1 MKSETTR
8 RIPKLMFLA
17 IAGLASCL
25 ASGAANAQAAFHGK
39 FALPYEVRWG
49 KAVLAPGDYLRMF
62 IDDNMTTTL
71 VIRDAKSSRI
81 VAYERADIRED
92 STGGESALLIG
103 GQGHQRVVYSFRA
116 AELGTTFVCDPK
128 LAHRQAAREEARDTQ
143 AVPVL
148 QAKN

>member
-1 MKSETTR
+1 M
-8 RIPKLMFLA
+8 
-17 IAGLASCL
+17 AGSRGQI
-25 ASGAANAQAAFHGK
+25 GAARSKGK
-39 FALPYEVRWG
+39 TLLSRSSSGSRFYEVRWG
-49 KAVLAPGDYLRMF
+49 KAVLAPGDYLLMF
-62 IDDNMTTTL
+62 TDDNMATTL

-81 VAYERADIRED
+81 AYERADIRED
-92 STGGESALLIG
+92 SRGESALLIG

-116 AELGTTFVCDPK
+116 AEPGTTFVCDPK